1 MNDRPSL
8 TVGVVASPGAP
19 AAAARRVADHLVDW
33 LADRYPE
40 ATWDAV
46 VEVDGLV
53 RPPAPVEDIIDAART
68 RLLDRGWDLCVVLTD
83 LPIRS
88 GRRPLTSVASM
99 THGVGVLSW
108 PALGARQTPETA
120 ARSLH
125 RALDALVGTTARDRR
140 ERSRIRGRLAGR
152 ASLTHGDEPA
162 HRELSGY
169 LRLLTGMIVA
179 NQPLSLA
186 ATLTRGIAAGLATVA
201 FALVTS
207 DIWVLADA
215 SRWPRQ
221 TLLMV
226 GAITFATVGLIVQ
239 HGLWEKARTPAAHD
253 QVFLFN
259 LVTAITVLLGFAAF
273 YAALLAVAAGVAFAL
288 VDRSVLALALGR
300 PVDVSDYL
308 WLAWFIASLATFG
321 GAIGA
326 GFESDEEIKAA
337 AYGTRP
343 SGWKEMTPRDDSH

>member
-1 MNDRPSL
+1 MTDRPSL
-8 TVGVVASPGAP
+8 TLGVVASPGAP
-19 AAAARRVADHLVDW
+19 AAAARSVGERLVDW
-33 LADRYPE
+33 LRERYPE
-40 ATWDAV
+40 ATWELR

-53 RPPAPVEDIIDAART
+53 TPPAPIEDIIDAARV
-68 RLLDRGWDLCVVLTD
+68 RLLERGWDLCVVLTD

-108 PALGARQTPETA
+108 PALGARQTPEAA

-125 RALDALVGTTARDRR
+125 GALDALVGRTPRDRR

-162 HRELSGY
+162 HRELAGY
-169 LRLLTGMIVA
+169 LRLLMGMIVA

-221 TLLMV
+221 VLLTV
-226 GAITFATVGLIVQ
+226 GALTFATIGLIVQ
-239 HGLWEKARTPAAHD
+239 HGLWERSRAPSAHD
-253 QVFLFN
+253 QVILFN
-259 LVTAITVLLGFAAF
+259 LVTTITVLLGFAAF
-273 YAALLAVAAGVAFAL
+273 YVALLAVAAAVAFAL
-288 VDRSVLALALGR
+288 VDRSVLALALGH
-300 PVDVSDYL
+300 PVDAADYL
-308 WLAWFIASLATFG
+308 WLAWFIASLATAG

-343 SGWKEMTPRDDSH
+343 SGWKEMTRAESDR